1 MNPAKYG
8 TSRTTA
14 CLIAVI
20 LGLLLALH
28 HAALIAQEYPAKPVR
43 VVVPN
48 APGSLSD
55 SLARLV
61 FSRVS
66 ESLAQQFIVDNRSGA
81 GGAIAAELV
90 AKSPADGY
98 TLLVAVNTM
107 MVVNPFL
114 YSKLAYDPLRDFEP
128 ISMLAKISEVLVV
141 SPALGVKTLD
151 EFIRLAKARP
161 RQLTYASGG
170 NGHPTHLM
178 MELFQRKS
186 GIQLVHVPYKGTSPA
201 MQALVAGEVGAYNI
215 GIGLARP
222 HIVSGKVLALAK
234 TGLPSRDALPGVP
247 PLTAFF
253 PDAEYIPWQAAF
265 APKGTPKD
273 IVTKLNVAIGKA
285 LASSDVKTRMGE
297 IDLSAIGSSPAE
309 LDQIVRSDLAVNS
322 ALVKSIGLKLD

>member
-1 MNPAKYG
+1 MNALKYG
-8 TSRTTA
+8 TSCATSCLTA
-14 CLIAVI
+14 LI
-20 LGLLLALH
+20 LGLLLGLY
-28 HAALIAQEYPAKPVR
+28 HAALIAQEYPTKPVR

-66 ESLAQQFIVDNRSGA
+66 EILGQQFIVDNRSGA
-81 GGAIAAELV
+81 GGVIAAELV
-90 AKSPADGY
+90 VKSPADGY

-141 SPALGVKTLD
+141 NPALGVKTLD

-161 RQLTYASGG
+161 RQVTYASGG

-201 MQALVAGEVGAYNI
+201 MQALVSGEVGAYNI

-222 HIVSGKVLALAK
+222 HIVSGRVLALAK

-273 IVTKLNVAIGKA
+273 TVTKLNVAIGRA

-297 IDLSAIGSSPAE
+297 IDLTAIGSSPSE
-309 LDQIVRSDLAVNS
+309 LDHIVRSDLSVNG